1 MKSQLLKCLLLMLL
15 TALLT
20 YFITCYFCCKDKDN
34 GGTRD
39 LASICMNYE
48 NEPPA
53 TLTTKMISSMVGQY
67 SGKQLNSIQSDS
79 LNQIP
84 KDARAIWFDLET
96 LKQFMYQIEHNAG
109 KNYSESKDKTL
120 GVRIYYAAY
129 PENDKMRAMTPSQT
143 DPNFSFNPTYE
154 KLHTLVMIP
163 TIAEKNGENYD
174 FNPQDVSTYNGYTRM
189 PKTGKYYTDENYTG
203 ISLGTSSR
211 PQTGENVSARN
222 HGMLYPPDS
231 MTGFGF

>member
-1 MKSQLLKCLLLMLL
+1 MKSQLLKCLVIMLL

-20 YFITCYFCCKDKDN
+20 YFITCNFFCNDKDN

-48 NEPPA
+48 NEAPA

-96 LKQFMYQIEHNAG
+96 LKQFMYQIEYNAG
-109 KNYSESKDKTL
+109 KNFAESKDKRL

-129 PENDKMRAMTPSQT
+129 PENDKMRAMEPSQT
-143 DPNFSFNPTYE
+143 DPNFSYNPAYE

-163 TIAEKNGENYD
+163 TIAEKEGVDYD
-174 FNPQDVSTYNGYTRM
+174 FNPLDVSTYNGYTRM
-189 PKTGKYYTDENYTG
+189 PKTGKYYTDETYSG
-203 ISLGTSSR
+203 ISLGSSSR
-211 PQTGENVSARN
+211 AQTGENVSARN